1 LNVGPDSTGFI
12 PPIMEERLLAMG
24 KWLEVNGEAIY
35 GTTAWSKRPKDM
47 KKDHVYYTEKADAL
61 YAICAVW
68 PQGKLRVSGCG
79 KVSGVKLLGS
89 DFAVEFTMDGDDVII
104 TPPAVNP
111 GNMPCSHAWTFK
123 IAK

>member
-1 LNVGPDSTGFI
+1 MLGG
-12 PPIMEERLLAMG
+12 
-24 KWLEVNGEAIY
+24 
-35 GTTAWSKRPKDM
+35 
-47 KKDHVYYTEKADAL
+47 H
-61 YAICAVW
+61 
-68 PQGKLRVSGCG
+68 
-79 KVSGVKLLGS
+79 GS